1 MKTLRNLFALT
12 AILCGFQS
20 FAQSNGDLK
29 VTVLDEK
36 KQPIPGAIVR
46 IIAGGPT
53 TGGATNLDGNF
64 YFRSLPA
71 GNYDVEARYIG
82 YKAYTKKNIVVNAAQ
97 TAYANFDMIVAAS
110 DSDVV
115 VIEADRSPVDKNFST
130 IQNIDPQLIK
140 NVATAKGDVVGMVT
154 GFNSQVSEGKGGQL
168 VMRGSRE
175 GASKIFVDGEALY
188 GNLNVTGMAIDRV
201 SILSGGI
208 PASYGDVSGGIIIIT
223 TKSFYT
229 GQTQKQTMYEA
240 AAEKAAAEKKAKDA
254 EEGKRIENKDEVIE
268 DGAKQEPAP
277 QQQPASTDGDGN

>member
-12 AILCGFQS
+12 ALFCGFQS
-20 FAQSNGDLK
+20 FAQTNGDLK

-46 IIAGGPT
+46 IVAGGPT

-64 YFRSLPA
+64 YFRSIPA

-82 YKAYTKKNIVVNAAQ
+82 YKVYTKKNIIVNTSQ
-97 TAYANFDMIVAAS
+97 TAYANFEMIVAVS

-140 NVATAKGDVVGMVT
+140 NVATQKGDVVGMVT

-188 GNLNVTGMAIDRV
+188 GTLNVTGMAIDRV

-208 PASYGDVSGGIIIIT
+208 PASYGDVSGGIIIIS

-240 AAEKAAAEKKAKDA
+240 AAEKAEAEKKAKEA
-254 EEGKRIENKDEVIE
+254 EEGKRIENKEEVIE
-268 DGAKQEPAP
+268 DGAKEAPAP